1 MRTPQPH
8 RAPNHSPGPT
18 HSRFEAGRR
27 RLPAAD
33 RFVGRLRPRRS
44 PVPPGSPY
52 RLRPGDSPRFVR
64 LCPFHTPVESI
75 SARCTTLFF
84 KPSNHLTG
92 SRQKTVHPASFL
104 NLLGSFYPPSSFFLL
119 PFTLCPSP
127 PPISLQF
134 KFNRDRGD
142 HAHRLVIH
150 QRGLVTPLS
159 HRFSGR
165 LPQEVR
171 TRNHLYILDIPVL
184 GDDSAQERECPGCKG
199 DFGSVPPGHSRPW
212 R

>member
-33 RFVGRLRPRRS
+33 RYLRRLRPRRS
-44 PVPPGSPY
+44 PVSPGSPY
-52 RLRPGDSPRFVR
+52 RLRSGDSPRFVR
-64 LCPFHTPVESI
+64 LFPFHTPVESI

-92 SRQKTVHPASFL
+92 SRQKTVHPASYL

-119 PFTLCPSP
+119 RSAPPRRPFHCNLNSTVTVVTTLTGLSS
-127 PPISLQF
+127 IS
-134 KFNRDRGD
+134 
-142 HAHRLVIH
+142 V
-150 QRGLVTPLS
+150 
-159 HRFSGR
+159 
-165 LPQEVR
+165 
-171 TRNHLYILDIPVL
+171 
-184 GDDSAQERECPGCKG
+184 
-199 DFGSVPPGHSRPW
+199 GS
-212 R
+212 